1 MVLSAFYKYF
11 IFSVLLVFL
20 TSCGFRNP
28 VKYTGTI
35 DLQSHKWLSGK
46 KIFIDPGHGALGL
59 KDKGRI
65 ADNGLTEEEIN
76 LKTALILEDMLKK
89 SGANVLMSRY
99 RDEDVSLDK
108 RVEMI
113 REFSP
118 AILASIHH
126 NASPRKLDNV
136 NYPSVFIWGS
146 RFVNPAG
153 YDFAKILLD
162 EFHRV
167 MDERGNVISD
177 FTVFSETGT
186 KILRETVNICPGVI
200 GEMGFF
206 SNQKQAI
213 RYADIHYNEMEAE
226 AWFKAISKYIQ
237 FGTPEAEILFS
248 ANVDTSDSL
257 NLIKDSNSA
266 IALKL
271 NSGNELQEINSSTL
285 SITIDG
291 LPVSYKKFKDNIYL
305 INYGKTLYPGG
316 HRIRI
321 NFRNQRSM
329 SSPILNAG
337 FTVEINK
344 GDYDNLVSRGRRL
357 ILECCYVREGLKML
371 LSAYNMSP
379 TDTSGRTL
387 ALEISNG
394 FRLIGEHQSADY
406 YLNRAKHFYP
416 DTNFKQELF
425 HNTASGYRFPVE
437 FHGKKMKVT
446 GNADI
451 LNLCR

>member
-1 MVLSAFYKYF
+1 
-11 IFSVLLVFL
+11 
-20 TSCGFRNP
+20 
-28 VKYTGTI
+28 VKYSGTLDI
-35 DLQSHKWLSGK
+35 QNHKWLSGK

-76 LKTALILEDMLKK
+76 LKTALILEDMLKR
-89 SGANVLMSRY
+89 SGASVKMSRY
-99 RDEDVSLDK
+99 RDEDISLDK
-108 RVEMI
+108 RVDMI
-113 REFSP
+113 REFEPS
-118 AILASIHH
+118 LLVSIHH
-126 NASPRKLDNV
+126 NASPRKKDNV

-153 YDFAKILLD
+153 FDFAKILLD

-167 MDERGNVISD
+167 MDERGHVVSD

-186 KILRETVNICPGVI
+186 KILRETINICPGVI

-206 SNQKQAI
+206 SSPNQAI
-213 RYADIHYNEMEAE
+213 RYADILYNEMEAE
-226 AWFKAISKYIQ
+226 AWFKAVSKYIQ
-237 FGTPEAEILFS
+237 FGTPGAEILFS
-248 ANVDTSDSL
+248 TNVDNSDSL
-257 NLIKDSNSA
+257 NLIKDRNSM
-266 IALKL
+266 IAVKF
-271 NSGNELQEINSSTL
+271 NSGNELQEINSASL

-291 LPVSYKKFKDNIYL
+291 LPAGYKKFKDNIYM

-321 NFRNQRSM
+321 SFRNQRGM

-344 GDYDNLVSRGRRL
+344 GDFDYLVKRGRQL

-371 LSAYNMSP
+371 LSAYYMSP
-379 TDTSGRTL
+379 SDPGSRNL

-394 FRLIGEHQSADY
+394 FRLIGEYQTAEY
-406 YLNRAKHFYP
+406 YLSKAKHFYP
-416 DTNFKQELF
+416 DTALRQELF

-446 GNADI
+446 GNAEI